1 MKIDIKPVEKTHGLL
16 RRTTL
21 HGVELTVLFSE
32 EEKAII
38 AERKL
43 GLTNLMDR
51 PIPPD
56 VNAEKIEKRGLAKK
70 LVMAAAMG
78 SDSLGYHL
86 TFNKLLKGPDTYFF
100 KTPIE
105 VKDYIAEL
113 KEEVLPLTKAYLE
126 GNKEAASS
134 DSFEL

>member
-1 MKIDIKPVEKTHGLL
+1 MKIDIKPVEKTQGLL

-38 AERKL
+38 QERKL
-43 GLTNLMDR
+43 GLANLMDR

-70 LVMAAAMG
+70 LVIAAAMG
-78 SDSLGYHL
+78 SDALGYHL

-100 KTPIE
+100 RTPIE
-105 VKDYIAEL
+105 AKDYIAEL
-113 KEEVLPLTKAYLE
+113 KEEVLPLAKGYLE
-126 GNKEAASS
+126 GNKDAATS